1 MKATIHSQG
10 IPTYAG
16 LKTQLRDEDRD
27 VLERL
32 VEGHQKPAQVLAML
46 VRERGMPE
54 PQACHYLKRLL
65 RSALS
70 VLQQ

>member
-1 MKATIHSQG
+1 MKATIQG
-10 IPTYAG
+10 RGMPTYAEV
-16 LKTQLRDEDRD
+16 KTQLRDEDRD

-32 VEGHQKPAQVLAML
+32 VEGHQQPAQVLAML
-46 VRERGMPE
+46 ARERGMPE